1 MTLLG
6 LKSLLYATSEYMN
19 GDIAAG
25 WFYATLS
32 AGDAVVKSCRV
43 IIKASGYFLYIVVMP
58 STTLLIKNMVCHRC
72 ILAVEDILQSEKIP
86 FQNVSFGEIH
96 FKQEPAPEEKER
108 LAAKLHKIGFEII
121 DNYTGG
127 LIEKIKSL
135 VIQRARNEAGEEAG
149 KIKLSNYLSQKVN
162 HEYTYLSSLFSSV
175 EGRTIENYFI
185 EQRIEK
191 AKELL
196 IYGQLTL
203 SQIAFDLEYS
213 SVAHLS
219 TQFKKITG
227 LTPTYF
233 KEIGREK
240 RKSLDNI

>member
-1 MTLLG
+1 MSSTMLL
-6 LKSLLYATSEYMN
+6 
-19 GDIAAG
+19 
-25 WFYATLS
+25 
-32 AGDAVVKSCRV
+32 V
-43 IIKASGYFLYIVVMP
+43 
-58 STTLLIKNMVCHRC
+58 KNMVCHRC
-72 ILAVEDILQSEKIP
+72 ILAVEDILRTEDIP
-86 FQNVSFGEIH
+86 FQKVIFGEIH
-96 FKQEPAPEEKER
+96 LPAEISPDQKDR
-108 LAAKLHKIGFEII
+108 LTNKFNVVGFELI
-121 DNYTGG
+121 DNHSKA
-127 LIEKIKSL
+127 LIEKIKQL
-135 VIQRARNEAGEEAG
+135 VINRARNEVDEKEG
-149 KIKLSNYLSQKVN
+149 KIKLSYYLSDKVN

-196 IYGQLTL
+196 IYDQLTL

-227 LTPTYF
+227 LTPSYF
-233 KEIGREK
+233 KEIGTSK